1 MSFTLSGG
9 ITWLI
14 LAIIIIITLFI
25 LWLFP
30 KAIKGW
36 NVAWGKGFTRIYYVL
51 AFIVTLVL
59 AGTESDFKF
68 AEFMFKY
75 MKKQ

>member
-1 MSFTLSGG
+1 MLENGKMVDETDKELTFTKE
-9 ITWLI
+9 
-14 LAIIIIITLFI
+14 
-25 LWLFP
+25 LFP

-75 MKKQ
+75 MKK